1 MQNCPSGRCAPF
13 DASLESAEPST
24 QLADN
29 SPCPAL
35 PRGAG
40 IHREV
45 SPTESATKERVSFF
59 FGHTATPLM
68 EETKRRLSQLW
79 SRIAARSSA
88 VLTVVLFSAAVALA
102 MAATDGS
109 RPQNHHPPSTTP
121 VASPLDVLA
130 TTTAAPTE
138 APAGF
143 DEQSNGLVDGSTHG
157 MDAGVFAE
165 V

>member
-1 MQNCPSGRCAPF
+1 
-13 DASLESAEPST
+13 
-24 QLADN
+24 
-29 SPCPAL
+29 
-35 PRGAG
+35 
-40 IHREV
+40 
-45 SPTESATKERVSFF
+45 
-59 FGHTATPLM
+59 
-68 EETKRRLSQLW
+68 
-79 SRIAARSSA
+79 
-88 VLTVVLFSAAVALA
+88 SAAVALA

-157 MDAGVFAE
+157 MDAGVLAE
-165 V
+165 VEDAARRLGTLVNAQSCRECHQNPAVGGISQVTRLRCLYVD